1 MTLEPRL
8 THAALQTRTAK
19 VRAAAHDHDQTRM
32 QWELYGLMHT
42 FAQHVTAES
51 AGLSMLPDAEAEA
64 VRHGRA
70 RIVSTLAALARYS
83 NTTAGYGECE
93 SFASEL
99 HELLERQDL
108 LERRTFR
115 RSTLSA

>member
-1 MTLEPRL
+1 MTVEPRL

-19 VRAAAHDHDQTRM
+19 VRAAAHDRDQARLRR
-32 QWELYGLMHT
+32 ELYGLVHA
-42 FAQHVTAES
+42 FAQHVAAES
-51 AGLSMLPDAEAEA
+51 AGFSMPHDADAEA

-83 NTTAGYGECE
+83 NTAAGYGECE

-99 HELLERQDL
+99 YELLERQDL
-108 LERRTFR
+108 LERKTLR

>member
-19 VRAAAHDHDQTRM
+19 VRAAAHDHDETRM
-32 QWELYGLMHT
+32 QSELYGLMRA

-51 AGLSMLPDAEAEA
+51 AGFSELHDDDAEA

-70 RIVSTLAALARYS
+70 QIVSTLAALERYS
-83 NTTAGYGECE
+83 KTTADYGECE
-93 SFASEL
+93 SFAREL
-99 HELLERQDL
+99 YELLERQDL
-108 LERRTFR
+108 LERRTLR

>member
-1 MTLEPRL
+1 MTVEPRL
-8 THAALQTRTAK
+8 THSALQTRAAK

-32 QWELYGLMHT
+32 QWELYGLRHA

-51 AGLSMLPDAEAEA
+51 AVVSMLPDADAEA
-64 VRHGRA
+64 VRHGRK
-70 RIVSTLAALARYS
+70 RIVSTLTALARYS
-83 NTTAGYGECE
+83 STTAGYGECE
-93 SFASEL
+93 SFAIEL

-108 LERRTFR
+108 LERRALR

>member
-1 MTLEPRL
+1 MTVEPRL

-19 VRAAAHDHDQTRM
+19 VRAAAHDHDPTRL
-32 QWELYGLMHT
+32 QSELYGLMHA

-51 AGLSMLPDAEAEA
+51 AGLSMLHDADVEA

-70 RIVSTLAALARYS
+70 RIVTTLAALARSS
-83 NTTAGYGECE
+83 NTAAGYGECE
-93 SFASEL
+93 SFAIEL
-99 HELLERQDL
+99 HGLLERQDL
-108 LERRTFR
+108 LERRTLR

>member
-1 MTLEPRL
+1 MTVELRV
-8 THAALQTRTAK
+8 THAALQTRTAN

-32 QWELYGLMHT
+32 QSELYGLMHA
-42 FAQHVTAES
+42 FAENVTAES
-51 AGLSMLPDAEAEA
+51 ADLSMLPDAAAAA
-64 VRHGRA
+64 VRDGRA

-93 SFASEL
+93 AFAIEL

-108 LERRTFR
+108 LERRTLR
-115 RSTLSA
+115 RSNLSA

>member
-1 MTLEPRL
+1 MTVEPRL

-32 QWELYGLMHT
+32 QWELYGLMYA
-42 FAQHVTAES
+42 FARHVTAES
-51 AGLSMLPDAEAEA
+51 AGVRTLPDAAAVA
-64 VRHGRA
+64 VRDGRA

-93 SFASEL
+93 SFAIEL

-108 LERRTFR
+108 LERRTLR

>member
-8 THAALQTRTAK
+8 THSALQTRAAK

-32 QWELYGLMHT
+32 QCELYGLMHA

-51 AGLSMLPDAEAEA
+51 TALSMLPDADAEA
-64 VRHGRA
+64 VRRARA

-93 SFASEL
+93 SFAIEL
-99 HELLERQDL
+99 HELLERQDR
-108 LERRTFR
+108 LERRTLW
-115 RSTLSA
+115 RSSLSA